1 MACSKGKAYSDDL
14 RWRIVQMKA
23 VNASDSDIAA
33 QFMVSKRTVQRYV
46 ERFAVTGTV
55 APFQRRNGP
64 LSMLSS
70 SHDLLMQSILDRP
83 TLYLHEMQQELEA
96 QGVSPS
102 LSTISRYLSK
112 MGITRKRVKQ
122 LAEQQN
128 EASRLSFMAEMS
140 IFDPTMIIWLDETG
154 CDKRNAARQYG
165 YSLRGIA
172 PRSYTF
178 KSGGKRYT
186 QIMAMST
193 DGVEDM
199 YIAEG
204 NIDGERFLKYVQRSL
219 LPLLMPFNGTNPK
232 SVVVMDN
239 ASIHHVEEVVDTIQS
254 VGALVRF
261 LPPYSPDL
269 NPCEE
274 VFAQVK
280 SWIKSNDI
288 VFQATRHPSVLIA
301 MAYGAVTTH
310 NCLSY
315 IRDSGYM

>member
-46 ERFAVTGTV
+46 ERYAVTGTV
-55 APFQRRNGP
+55 APFQQRNGP

-140 IFDPTMIIWLDETG
+140 IFDPTMMIWLDETG

-172 PRSYTF
+172 PRPSTML
-178 KSGGKRYT
+178 KRLWT
-186 QIMAMST
+186 QFRVWA
-193 DGVEDM
+193 
-199 YIAEG
+199 
-204 NIDGERFLKYVQRSL
+204 
-219 LPLLMPFNGTNPK
+219 
-232 SVVVMDN
+232 
-239 ASIHHVEEVVDTIQS
+239 H
-254 VGALVRF
+254 
-261 LPPYSPDL
+261 
-269 NPCEE
+269 
-274 VFAQVK
+274 
-280 SWIKSNDI
+280 W
-288 VFQATRHPSVLIA
+288 
-301 MAYGAVTTH
+301 
-310 NCLSY
+310 
-315 IRDSGYM
+315 